1 MNKYNEYYNKAL
13 EIFENDKSID
23 FKLVLNTFD
32 LSDFE
37 GKLHKEIDEAVD
49 NQDKILNRIDL
60 NIKILKKGF

>member
-1 MNKYNEYYNKAL
+1 LNKYNEYYNKAL

-49 NQDKILNRIDL
+49 NQDKILNWIDL
-60 NIKILKKGF
+60 NINILKKGF